1 MHKIGALAFAA
12 ILGCSATAQ
21 AQPGDLVLTG
31 GKVLTLDRDFS
42 AKQALVVRDGRIL
55 ATGSDAAMRK
65 LAGAGARTID
75 LGGRT
80 VIPGLIDVHMH
91 AIRAAL
97 TYATE
102 VSWIGVPSLADA
114 LQKIKEAA
122 QSAAPGKW
130 IIVAG
135 GWMDAQFKENRKPTQ
150 AELVAAAGDHPV
162 YVQYLYDWA
171 VLSPAGLRELGIAG
185 DADVP
190 KFGKLVR
197 DADGKPTGEIT
208 GNGVTFNALFN
219 KIPRPTAAQE
229 VEGTKAF
236 FRELNRL
243 GLTGLIDPAG
253 VSVGPSSYR
262 PLMELWRNNGLT
274 LRVSYY
280 LSSQKSGAE
289 LADYENLTQLLPSG
303 FGDDMLR
310 FGGIG
315 EIVTWASWTDGDPT
329 DEAMA
334 ELEKIIRWAAARRM
348 GFQIHWNPERTVDKL
363 LTILERVNA
372 ETPLAPLRWAINHLY
387 NASDKSLQRI
397 KALGIGWSVQDSLY
411 YSGAQFKKV
420 FGVDVA
426 QRSPP
431 IRNALD
437 MGVKVGAGT
446 DAHRV
451 SNYNPFVSLGWFVTG
466 RTIDGK
472 STIGEGQHPTRAEA
486 LRMYTMGSAWFANAD
501 DRRGSLEPGKF
512 ADLAVLS
519 WDYMTVPA
527 NEIAGIESLLT
538 IVGGKL
544 VYAAGPYEALEAKA
558 GR

>member
-426 QRSPP
+426 QRFASDSQ
-431 IRNALD
+431 RARHGREGRRGHRRASCLQLQSVRVARLVRD
-437 MGVKVGAGT
+437 GT
-446 DAHRV
+446 HDRRKIDHR
-451 SNYNPFVSLGWFVTG
+451 
-466 RTIDGK
+466 R
-472 STIGEGQHPTRAEA
+472 GQHPTRAEA

-519 WDYMTVPA
+519 RDYMTVPE

-538 IVGGKL
+538 IVGGKI

>member
-1 MHKIGALAFAA
+1 MRKTAAFLSILLGAVCAPAF
-12 ILGCSATAQ
+12 
-21 AQPGDLVLTG
+21 AQPGDLVLSG
-31 GKVLTLDRDFS
+31 GKILTLDKDFS
-42 AKQALVVRDGRIL
+42 ARQALVVRDGRIL
-55 ATGSDAAMRK
+55 ATGADAAMRK
-65 LAGAGARTID
+65 LAGGGARNID

-102 VSWIGVPSLADA
+102 VSWIGVPSLEQA
-114 LQKIKEAA
+114 LQKLRDAA
-122 QSAAPGKW
+122 QTAAPGKW

-150 AELVAAAGDHPV
+150 AEIVAAAGDHPV
-162 YVQYLYDWA
+162 YIQYLYDWA
-171 VLSPAGLRELGIAG
+171 VLSPAALRELGISG
-185 DADVP
+185 DADLP

-229 VEGTKAF
+229 VEGTKGF

-253 VSVGPSSYR
+253 VSVGPASYR
-262 PLMELWRNNGLT
+262 PLMELWRNNALT
-274 LRVSYY
+274 MRVTYY

-329 DEAMA
+329 DEAMV

-411 YSGAQFKKV
+411 YSGAQFRKV
-420 FGVDVA
+420 FGIDIA

-431 IRNALD
+431 VRNALD
-437 MGVKVGAGT
+437 MGLKVGAGT

-466 RTIDGK
+466 KTIDGK
-472 STIGEGQHPTRAEA
+472 TTIGDGQHPTRAEA

-512 ADLAVLS
+512 ADLAILS
-519 WDYMTVPA
+519 KDYMSVPA
-527 NEIAGIESLLT
+527 DEIAGIESLLT
-538 IVGGKL
+538 MVGGKI
-544 VYAAGPYEALEAKA
+544 VYTAGPFKTLEGNA
-558 GR
+558 R